1 MELPTICFIFPYL
14 FIGIFIIIHIAIF
27 LLILKFIPNVEKLP
41 FLWGMI
47 NWTIV
52 IGVLFYGVGYFLPI
66 GDLELLRAF
75 LGGIVP
81 PITEDI
87 GRFIVFSFI
96 YKSKNHNFNNSL
108 IFGAGHGG
116 WESICMLSISLIP
129 LLINFY
135 AIRNAKDEEELKEK
149 KLMETYERYKNG
161 VPGDDIFG
169 IITRFL
175 GNIFH
180 MSACV
185 IIYRLSLNRKEKKY
199 IIYFIVLFIS
209 HFVNDL
215 TSQLIAIYELSLWFN
230 FILVG
235 LLSLIIVIAWFVW
248 KENNNKEYSDYNLE
262 KANSSMAMEE
272 MNKDEII

>member
-1 MELPTICFIFPYL
+1 
-14 FIGIFIIIHIAIF
+14 
-27 LLILKFIPNVEKLP
+27 
-41 FLWGMI
+41 
-47 NWTIV
+47 
-52 IGVLFYGVGYFLPI
+52 
-66 GDLELLRAF
+66 
-75 LGGIVP
+75 
-81 PITEDI
+81 
-87 GRFIVFSFI
+87 
-96 YKSKNHNFNNSL
+96 
-108 IFGAGHGG
+108 
-116 WESICMLSISLIP
+116 MLSISLIP

-149 KLMETYERYKNG
+149 KLMKTYERYKNG

-262 KANSSMAMEE
+262 ISNSLVAMED